1 MTDQDKIAQQIN
13 AEVQRQMG
21 AMMIEQIAAQAQAQ
35 AMQAR
40 IAELEASKPEAKK

>member
-21 AMMIEQIAAQAQAQ
+21 AMLIDQIAAQVQAQ

-40 IAELEASKPEAKK
+40 LAELEAKKPE